1 MAVDFNDEGY
11 PIDENGDLV
20 PPNGGDEKGSFW
32 VLSDGS
38 CLSRYPNGYWERTTT
53 KLVGMTLVDNTMK
66 LKAPRQEV
74 TQNGSYLLLE
84 HSSDTCISSAPLT
97 RSRMTRTPKFS
108 GTRLVCQLS

>member
-53 KLVGMTLVDNTMK
+53 KLVGMTLVDNTME
-66 LKAPRQEV
+66 LKAP
-74 TQNGSYLLLE
+74 
-84 HSSDTCISSAPLT
+84 SSRSDSKWELPSSGALI
-97 RSRMTRTPKFS
+97 RH
-108 GTRLVCQLS
+108 LH